1 MGPTERTHWELD
13 TPLSVEAVT
22 DALVD
27 FSPRREVIS
36 KETCDPA
43 VYRVHAVGQTWA
55 EVTEGV
61 AYAWSR
67 ERYDWSVP
75 EVVTLTQLESNVA
88 EPVGTIRYA
97 ISPLHDGGARIVCE
111 RYRVFRGPRGRLAGT
126 LMVLI
131 GRWILRRQFRLA
143 LERVAAG
150 PRRRP
155 GARRSS
161 SR

>member
-27 FSPRREVIS
+27 FSPRRAVIW

-43 VYRVHAVGQTWA
+43 VYRVHALGDTWA

-61 AYAWSR
+61 SSAWSR

-75 EVVTLTQLESNVA
+75 GLVTLTQLDSNIA
-88 EPVGTIRYA
+88 EPVGTIRYEITA
-97 ISPLHDGGARIVCE
+97 RPDGGARIVCE
-111 RYRVFRGPRGRLAGT
+111 RYRVFRGTRGRVFGT
-126 LMVLI
+126 VMVLL
-131 GRWILRRQFRLA
+131 GPHILRAQFRASLDRIEA
-143 LERVAAG
+143 L
-150 PRRRP
+150 
-155 GARRSS
+155 
-161 SR
+161 